1 MAKGLWSIFS
11 WVTFNI
17 DGDDSVDYFDGDGG
31 DDDSVGVDDSDND
44 LQLGHLLVL
53 ICGHCYELALLDNV
67 RIKIDLQ
74 GGVGL
79 VD

>member
-17 DGDDSVDYFDGDGG
+17 DDEDCDDDGDGGDDFDGDGG
-31 DDDSVGVDDSDND
+31 DDDGDDGDND

-53 ICGHCYELALLDNV
+53 ICSHCYELALLDNV
-67 RIKIDLQ
+67 TINNEFAW
-74 GGVGL
+74 GG
-79 VD
+79 

>member
-17 DGDDSVDYFDGDGG
+17 DDDYGDDDGDDDDDGGDDFDGDGG
-31 DDDSVGVDDSDND
+31 DDGGGDDGDND

-67 RIKIDLQ
+67 TINN
-74 GGVGL
+74 
-79 VD
+79 

>member
-17 DGDDSVDYFDGDGG
+17 DDDDGDDDDGGGDGG
-31 DDDSVGVDDSDND
+31 GDDGDND

-67 RIKIDLQ
+67 TINN
-74 GGVGL
+74 
-79 VD
+79 